1 MSLARGGLQS
11 PPPDAF
17 LAEEEEAPEPVIV
30 ARQQPVW
37 ATWLRVA
44 TDAYGIPVR
53 HRVAFGGRGAAKSWG
68 FAEEL
73 LVRGSESPLRI
84 LCAREFQKSIRDSVK
99 RLLDDTIERLGL
111 GFGRGGNGFYE
122 STDNEIRGANGTLFL
137 FHGLHRNENGIK
149 SLEGIDLCWVEEAH
163 SVSQSSIDILI
174 PTIRKEGSEIWW
186 SYNPKLAKDPVD
198 KMFRGSGRPPPG
210 TILINVNFY
219 DNPFFPEV
227 LRRDMEYDQRRDPD
241 KYAHVWLGQYLQRS
255 EAKVFRNWAI
265 RPFEIPEEAVRRF
278 GADWGFS
285 VDPTVLVDA
294 FIGSW
299 SGEAWESDPIAD
311 PEGRVLFIRHEAY
324 SIGCPID
331 DTPALFA
338 GDDIWTKPGA
348 ERWENPNKRPGI
360 AGAHQWK
367 ITADSARPELIA
379 YLQARGFKIEPAI
392 KGPGS
397 IEDGITFLQSF
408 DICVHPDCIHVADEL
423 THYSYKVDKLTNE
436 VLPEL
441 ADKDNNTIDA
451 LRYALEGARRA
462 GSGKITVASSG
473 HRKMLEED
481 AGAKARRELE
491 RAGVSRPSPASSGG
505 GAGWGSAPGL
515 RRGIMD

>member
-1 MSLARGGLQS
+1 MSLARGGLKALS
-11 PPPDAF
+11 PEEM
-17 LAEEEEAPEPVIV
+17 LAEEEGPPEPAIV

-37 ATWLRVA
+37 TAWLRVA
-44 TDAYGIPVR
+44 SDGDGIPVR

-73 LVRGSESPLRI
+73 LVRGSETPLRI

-99 RLLDDTIERLGL
+99 RLLDDTIDRLGL
-111 GFGRGGNGFYE
+111 GFGPGGNAFYE
-122 STDNEIRGANGTLFL
+122 STDTEIRGANGTLFI

-149 SLEGIDLCWVEEAH
+149 SLEGIDICWVEEAH

-198 KMFRGSGRPPPG
+198 KMFRGGRRPPPG
-210 TILINVNFY
+210 TILINVNYY

-241 KYAHVWLGQYLQRS
+241 KYAHVWLGGYLQRS
-255 EAKVFRNWAI
+255 EAKVFKNWAI
-265 RPFEIPEEAVRRF
+265 RPFEIPDGAVRRF

-285 VDPTVLVDA
+285 IDPTVLVDA

-299 SGEAWESDPIAD
+299 SGEAWESDPVAD
-311 PEGRVLFIRHEAY
+311 PDGRVLFIRHEAY
-324 SIGCPID
+324 AIGCAID

-338 GDDIWTKPGA
+338 GSDEWTAPGK
-348 ERWENPNKRPGI
+348 ERWENRHNRPGI
-360 AGAHQWK
+360 PGAHQWK

-379 YLQARGFKIEPAI
+379 YLKARGFSIEPAV

-451 LRYALEGARRA
+451 LRYALEGVRRA
-462 GSGKITVASSG
+462 GSGKVAFASANRRATLPSDQE
-473 HRKMLEED
+473 RALEQ
-481 AGAKARRELE
+481 ELE
-491 RAGVSRPSPASSGG
+491 KAGVKPSHSASKG

-515 RRGIMD
+515 RQGILD